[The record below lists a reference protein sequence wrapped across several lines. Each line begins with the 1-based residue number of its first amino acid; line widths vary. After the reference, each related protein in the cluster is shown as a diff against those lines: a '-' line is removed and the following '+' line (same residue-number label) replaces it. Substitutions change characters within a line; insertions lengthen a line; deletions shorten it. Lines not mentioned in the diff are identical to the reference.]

1 MLQGKTR
8 PGEQDETNAR
18 GEKLKMQEITVMRKK
33 NEGLQVMF
41 NEALGRNTQ
50 LLNKKQAGGFTP
62 KSCYARSKT
71 NPPRL
76 WKEKYRIMTIL
87 QWNTELEEEEQQ
99 LEKNCRDMQSK
110 KWWPKTPIYKNCTTK
125 SSAQILKC
133 RRSNDRSD
141 LRKTSSLY
149 LKNCW
154 WWQAIHENEQQRNK
168 DMHEESKELQDK
180 NDEKH

>member
-1 MLQGKTR
+1 
-8 PGEQDETNAR
+8 
-18 GEKLKMQEITVMRKK
+18 
-33 NEGLQVMF
+33 MF

-50 LLNKKQAGGFTP
+50 LLNKKQAEGFTP
-62 KSCYARSKT
+62 RAAMQD
-71 NPPRL
+71 PRQIL
-76 WKEKYRIMTIL
+76 PDFEKK
-87 QWNTELEEEEQQ
+87 NTELWLFYNETLNWRKRNSNWRKIAEICSG
-99 LEKNCRDMQSK
+99 KSK